1 MIYCKVERDAVT
13 TIEGVNFNLIND
25 THYLMLAS
33 GTEQSSDS
41 VGFHDINQEASQ
53 SRVLLT
59 EVSRIRGRSRVMLY
73 IHASFMIVAWVGLT
87 SIGIFT
93 ARFMKKTWIDVK
105 LFGKDIWFMTH
116 QLAMCLTWVLTLSSF
131 IIILIDSARFTVN
144 PHSIL
149 GIITFTLCVI
159 QPFGAILR
167 PGPKDST
174 RPIFNFL
181 HSSVGNFCHLLS
193 SKING

>member
-13 TIEGVNFNLIND
+13 AIEGVNFNLIND

-41 VGFHDINQEASQ
+41 VGYHDINQEASQ

-105 LFGKDIWFMTH
+105 LFGKDFWFMTH

-159 QPFGAILR
+159 QPFGAIFR

>member
-33 GTEQSSDS
+33 GTERSSDS

-59 EVSRIRGRSRVMLY
+59 EVSRIRGRSRVMLN

-105 LFGKDIWFMTH
+105 LFGKDFWFMTH

-149 GIITFTLCVI
+149 GIIIFTLCVI
-159 QPFGAILR
+159 QPFGAIFR